1 MSEFMEKFAVSR
13 LVGAPPGY
21 VGYEEGGQLTE
32 QVRRK
37 PYSVI
42 LLDEI
47 EKAHPDVFNL
57 LLQAL
62 DDGQMTDS
70 LGRKV
75 SFKNTIIIMTS
86 NIGARE
92 IKDFGQGIGFNTR
105 AKKLN
110 SSNNNKSVIEKALKR
125 AFSPEFLNRID
136 DVIIFNNL
144 NKDDINQIIDIEM
157 NSLLKRIETLGYTV
171 KISKK
176 AKDFIAEK
184 GFDSKFGA
192 RPLKRAI
199 QKYFEDP
206 LSEEIINAKINEGD
220 NIKVSMSKDEANLE
234 IKILKLKKNQ
244 KNKKKII

>member
-1 MSEFMEKFAVSR
+1 
-13 LVGAPPGY
+13 
-21 VGYEEGGQLTE
+21 
-32 QVRRK
+32 
-37 PYSVI
+37 
-42 LLDEI
+42 
-47 EKAHPDVFNL
+47 
-57 LLQAL
+57 
-62 DDGQMTDS
+62 MTDS

-234 IKILKLKKNQ
+234 IKILKLKKI
-244 KNKKKII
+244 KKRKKKIN